1 LCELLL
7 AGLLGFSVFAAPAPA
22 QQINHDDAG
31 PLVIGRDPRELGRI
45 IGKQFLIKVWLT
57 DVGGPGFQSIR
68 AVRLGTDGNISL
80 PGIPPIH
87 AEGLSIGAL
96 EAQIV
101 ALYKPTVPTVK
112 VWVSILDQ
120 NPPAPPPP
128 PPPPPAPPKPATKP
142 ATKPA
147 PPKAQATTAPA
158 TQPAPAKSQ
167 PSTAPSTRPAA
178 PKPATSP
185 ATTHARASFS
195 VTLKECDS

>member
-1 LCELLL
+1 MSSVQEHYESLL
-7 AGLLGFSVFAAPAPA
+7 AKHYIWMVGVPFDEKVREQRVLIEKIVKDFGASKSLGLALDLGS
-22 QQINHDDAG
+22 
-31 PLVIGRDPRELGRI
+31 
-45 IGKQFLIKVWLT
+45 
-57 DVGGPGFQSIR
+57 GPGFQSIR

-120 NPPAPPPP
+120 NPPAPPPPTPP